1 MDVLVCMK
9 KQNAKVISTKDMHA
23 HKIKGKYST
32 LLELHT
38 CNLVMLA
45 VVSQQLAVFKTQEV
59 KGTF

>member
-1 MDVLVCMK
+1 MDVLVCTK

-32 LLELHT
+32 LLELH
-38 CNLVMLA
+38 NLVMLA

>member
-32 LLELHT
+32 LLELH
-38 CNLVMLA
+38 NLVMLA